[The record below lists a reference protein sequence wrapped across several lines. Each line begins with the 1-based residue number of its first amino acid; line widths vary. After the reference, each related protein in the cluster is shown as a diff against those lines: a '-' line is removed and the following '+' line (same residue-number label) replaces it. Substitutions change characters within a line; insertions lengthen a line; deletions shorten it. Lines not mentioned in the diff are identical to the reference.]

1 PDSPPPHKL
10 NSSELFN
17 CKTIDYLTVIPA
29 RLIVAASCQVE
40 CGYSVFEH
48 RVDGVKC
55 LLEYSRTSGTKKSK
69 RGTGVYR
76 TGVCKKGYCTLEKH
90 SMNITTDD

>member
-10 NSSELFN
+10 NSSEYFN

-40 CGYSVFEH
+40 CGYTVFEH
-48 RVDGVKC
+48 RADGVKC
-55 LLEYSRTSGTKKSK
+55 LLEYSRTKEKKKSK
-69 RGTGVYR
+69 KGTGVYR
-76 TGVCKKGYCTLEKH
+76 VGVCKNGYCTVGKH
-90 SMNITTDD
+90 SMNISTTD